1 MQKIQ
6 NKISNSLLNYNLI
19 IMKIKHIPILL
30 LSIFILNSCDD
41 RKNELQKISAF
52 TPVYGSLDDL
62 KAMITSKP
70 PRSLNSIGKIYTYNQ
85 LLLVNEQYEGV
96 HVFDNSNPTNPI
108 PVQFI
113 QIPGNVD
120 IAIKDQ
126 FVYADMGVGM
136 ATINI
141 QDLSNPVLTHFDQTY
156 LGEKHQQRPPQ
167 NMISAFSDEK
177 VYFECPDP
185 SKGMIISWEN
195 KEILKPDCYII
206 K

>member
-1 MQKIQ
+1 
-6 NKISNSLLNYNLI
+6 
-19 IMKIKHIPILL
+19 MKIKHLPILL
-30 LSIFILNSCDD
+30 LSILIINACDD
-41 RKNELQKISAF
+41 GKEELQKISAL
-52 TPVYGSLDDL
+52 TPVYGSLEDL
-62 KAMITSKP
+62 KAMITIQP

-85 LLLVNEQYEGV
+85 LLLINEQYEGV
-96 HVFDNSNPTNPI
+96 HVFDNSDPTDPKPI
-108 PVQFI
+108 HFI

-126 FVYADMGVGM
+126 FAYADMGVGL

-167 NMISAFSDEK
+167 QMTNAFSGDK

-185 SKGMIISWEN
+185 IKGMVISWEIN
-195 KEILKPDCYII
+195 EILKPECYII